1 MIGSLSY
8 FSITIISLSLISE
21 FIPFCICSRIDL
33 SNSDYIRQRSKN
45 DEKRESLGTLS
56 YTTKDAFTVIR
67 YSDKTST
74 KQSQAFYFDF
84 SFVLIG

>member
-45 DEKRESLGTLS
+45 DEKGKSPRKLPYSAKNTFTFLGH
-56 YTTKDAFTVIR
+56 
-67 YSDKTST
+67 SDKTSA
-74 KQSQAFYFDF
+74 KKS
-84 SFVLIG
+84 